1 MLFNSL
7 TFIVF
12 FAVVVALYWSIRS
25 WNARKNLLVTA
36 SYIFYGAWNPPFAAL
51 LFSTTAMDFWL
62 GRQIATAKN
71 LSSHRAWL
79 IGSVCMNLSM
89 LGFFKY
95 GNFLLENFQW
105 LIARIGIIYHPPH
118 LDILLPVGI
127 SFYTFHSLSYTLD
140 IYRGVLQP
148 TRSLRD
154 FVLAVSFFPQLV
166 AGPIVRAGDFL
177 PQLVRPPHLRLGQF
191 LWGLLLMTLGLFEK
205 IVVADTLLSGSADR
219 IFGYGGPLIALDSW
233 IGVLAFAGQI
243 FFDFAGYSTCAIGAA
258 LCLGFHLKDNF
269 RFPYAAI
276 GFSDFWRR
284 WHISLSTFLRDYVY
298 IPLGGN
304 RVGWTRAAIN
314 LVIVMFLGGL
324 WHGAAWT
331 FVVWGLLHG
340 FYLVIEHASRA
351 LIGERAWTD
360 PFAVKLLL
368 GLVTYGAV
376 CLAWVFFRAS
386 DFTIATRM
394 LRGMFGGHPHG
405 DAILATREMLQIGIV
420 TFFMMLAHWS
430 LRETNIETAVTRLP
444 RWIVTT
450 AWALMACAI
459 ILTQGSS
466 NAFIYFQFSAHP
478 SAAAFVLP
486 PTDGSR
492 ERPRRSTARVRAPDH
507 ANSLARHHCYCCV
520 GRYRR
525 CVCLGILLPFDWLRT
540 HSG

>member
-7 TFIVF
+7 TFVVF
-12 FAVVVALYWSIRS
+12 FTVVVTAYWSVRS
-25 WNARKNLLVTA
+25 WNVRKNLLVVA

-62 GRQIATAKN
+62 GSRIARAKGRH
-71 LSSHRAWL
+71 SRRMWL
-79 IGSVCMNLSM
+79 VASVCMNLSM

-95 GNFLLENFQW
+95 GNFLLQNFQW
-105 LIARIGIIYHPPH
+105 LLAHIGIIYQPPH

-148 TRSLRD
+148 TKSLRD
-154 FVLAVSFFPQLV
+154 FILAVSFFPQLV

-177 PQLVRPPHLRLGQF
+177 PQLVTAPGLRMGQF
-191 LWGLLLMTLGLFEK
+191 LWVLLLMSLGLFEN
-205 IVVADTLLSGSADR
+205 IVLADTMLSGSADR
-219 IFGYGGPLIALDSW
+219 VFSYAGPLVALDSW
-233 IGVLAFAGQI
+233 LGVMAFAGQI
-243 FFDFAGYSTCAIGAA
+243 FFDFAGYSICAIGAA

-284 WHISLSTFLRDYVY
+284 WHISLSTFLRDYLY

-304 RVGWTRAAIN
+304 QVRPVRAAIN

-340 FYLVIEHASRA
+340 SYLVT
-351 LIGERAWTD
+351 ERVIRVFFEDAPWANN
-360 PFAVKLLL
+360 FATKFLA
-368 GLVTYGAV
+368 GFATYTAV
-376 CLAWVFFRAS
+376 CIAWVFFRAS

-394 LRGMFGGHPHG
+394 LRGMFGGHAHG
-405 DAILATREMLQIGIV
+405 DAILSGREMLQIGIV
-420 TFFMMLAHWS
+420 TACMILVHWS
-430 LRETNIETAVTRLP
+430 LRESNIETAVMRLP
-444 RWIVTT
+444 PWVVTA

-459 ILTQGSS
+459 ILTQGNS
-466 NAFIYFQFSAHP
+466 NAFIYFQF
-478 SAAAFVLP
+478 
-486 PTDGSR
+486 
-492 ERPRRSTARVRAPDH
+492 
-507 ANSLARHHCYCCV
+507 
-520 GRYRR
+520 
-525 CVCLGILLPFDWLRT
+525 
-540 HSG
+540 

>member
-7 TFIVF
+7 TFVVF
-12 FAVVVALYWSIRS
+12 FVIVVTLYWGFRG
-25 WNARKNLLVTA
+25 WQLRKNLLVVA

-62 GRQIATAKN
+62 GRQIGKAQGR
-71 LSSHRAWL
+71 HRRRGWL
-79 IGSVCMNLSM
+79 VGSVCMNLSM

-95 GNFLLENFQW
+95 GNFLLQNFQW
-105 LIARIGIIYHPPH
+105 LLARVGIVYQPPH

-140 IYRGVLQP
+140 IYRRVLQP

-177 PQLVRPPHLRLGQF
+177 PQLVRPPTLKVGQF
-191 LWGLLLMTLGLFEK
+191 LWGLMLMTAGLFEK
-205 IVVADTLLSGSADR
+205 VVLADTLLSGTADHV
-219 IFGYGGPLIALDSW
+219 FDYPGPLVALDSW

-243 FFDFAGYSTCAIGAA
+243 FFDFAGYSACAIGAA

-284 WHISLSTFLRDYVY
+284 WHISLSTFLRDYLY

-304 RVGWTRAAIN
+304 QVQPFRAAAN

-340 FYLVIEHASRA
+340 SYLVIERVVRVCCVDRPWLNNQVGWAGA
-351 LIGERAWTD
+351 
-360 PFAVKLLL
+360 
-368 GLVTYGAV
+368 GLATFVAV
-376 CLAWVFFRAS
+376 CIAWVFFRAP
-386 DFTIATRM
+386 DFTVASRM
-394 LRGMFGGHPHG
+394 LTGMFAGHSRG
-405 DAILATREMLQIGIV
+405 DAILATREILQVGLVICGMV
-420 TFFMMLAHWS
+420 SAHCL
-430 LRETNIETAVTRLP
+430 LRDSSIEIAVTRLP
-444 RWIVTT
+444 RWIVTA
-450 AWALMACAI
+450 AWAFMACAI
-459 ILTQGSS
+459 ILTQGNS
-466 NAFIYFQFSAHP
+466 NAFIYFQF
-478 SAAAFVLP
+478 
-486 PTDGSR
+486 
-492 ERPRRSTARVRAPDH
+492 
-507 ANSLARHHCYCCV
+507 
-520 GRYRR
+520 
-525 CVCLGILLPFDWLRT
+525 
-540 HSG
+540 

>member
-1 MLFNSL
+1 
-7 TFIVF
+7 
-12 FAVVVALYWSIRS
+12 
-25 WNARKNLLVTA
+25 
-36 SYIFYGAWNPPFAAL
+36 
-51 LFSTTAMDFWL
+51 MDFWL
-62 GRQIATAKN
+62 GRQIAKAKDQP
-71 LSSHRAWL
+71 SRRAWL
-79 IGSVCMNLSM
+79 VGSVCMNLSM

-105 LIARIGIIYHPPH
+105 LLARIGIIYHPPH

-177 PQLVRPPHLRLGQF
+177 PQLVRPPGLRIGQF

-205 IVVADTLLSGSADR
+205 IVLADTMLAGSADR
-219 IFGYGGPLIALDSW
+219 IFGYAGPLVALDSW
-233 IGVLAFAGQI
+233 LGVIAFAGQI

-258 LCLGFHLKDNF
+258 LCLGFNLKDNF

-284 WHISLSTFLRDYVY
+284 WHISLSTFLRDYLY

-304 RVGWTRAAIN
+304 RAGWTRAAIN

-351 LIGERAWTD
+351 LVGERAWTEN
-360 PFAVKLLL
+360 FAVKLLL
-368 GLVTYGAV
+368 GLITYGAV

-430 LRETNIETAVTRLP
+430 LRETNVETAVTRLP
-444 RWIVTT
+444 RWVVTT

-466 NAFIYFQFSAHP
+466 NAFIYFQF
-478 SAAAFVLP
+478 
-486 PTDGSR
+486 
-492 ERPRRSTARVRAPDH
+492 
-507 ANSLARHHCYCCV
+507 
-520 GRYRR
+520 
-525 CVCLGILLPFDWLRT
+525 
-540 HSG
+540 

>member
-7 TFIVF
+7 TFVVF
-12 FAVVVALYWSIRS
+12 FVIVVTLYWSIGS
-25 WNARKNLLVTA
+25 WTARKNLLVVA

-62 GRQIATAKN
+62 GRQIGKAKD
-71 LSSHRAWL
+71 LHAKRRWL
-79 IGSVCMNLSM
+79 VGSVCMNLSM

-95 GNFLLENFQW
+95 GNFLLQNFQW
-105 LIARIGIIYHPPH
+105 SLARIGIVYQPPH

-177 PQLVRPPHLRLGQF
+177 PQLRHPPRLKAGQF
-191 LWGLLLMTLGLFEK
+191 FWGLALMTLGLFQK
-205 IVVADTLLSGSADR
+205 IVLADTMLSGSADR
-219 IFGYGGPLIALDSW
+219 VFTYPGPLIALDSW
-233 IGVLAFAGQI
+233 AGVLAFAGQI
-243 FFDFAGYSTCAIGAA
+243 FFDFAGYSICAIGAA
-258 LCLGFHLKDNF
+258 LTLGFHLKDNF

-284 WHISLSTFLRDYVY
+284 WDISLSTFLRDYLY

-304 RVGWTRAAIN
+304 QVAPFRMALN

-340 FYLVIEHASRA
+340 SYLVIERVFRVFFEDARWA
-351 LIGERAWTD
+351 NN
-360 PFAVKLLL
+360 FATKFLA
-368 GLVTYGAV
+368 GLATYTAV
-376 CLAWVFFRAS
+376 CIAWVFFRAS

-394 LRGMFGGHPHG
+394 LRGMFGGHAHG
-405 DAILATREMLQIGIV
+405 DAILSGREMLQIGIV
-420 TFFMMLAHWS
+420 TACMILVHCS
-430 LRETNIETAVTRLP
+430 LRESNIETAVTRLP
-444 RWIVTT
+444 PWVVTA

-459 ILTQGSS
+459 ILTQGNS
-466 NAFIYFQFSAHP
+466 NAFIYFQF
-478 SAAAFVLP
+478 
-486 PTDGSR
+486 
-492 ERPRRSTARVRAPDH
+492 
-507 ANSLARHHCYCCV
+507 
-520 GRYRR
+520 
-525 CVCLGILLPFDWLRT
+525 
-540 HSG
+540 

>member
-7 TFIVF
+7 TFVVF
-12 FAVVVALYWSIRS
+12 FAIVVTAYWSMRS
-25 WNARKNLLVTA
+25 WNARKNLLVVA
-36 SYIFYGAWNPPFAAL
+36 SYVFYGAWNPPFAAL

-62 GRQIATAKN
+62 GTRIAKAKGQRPR
-71 LSSHRAWL
+71 RAWL
-79 IGSVCMNLSM
+79 VASVCMNLSM

-95 GNFLLENFQW
+95 GNFLLQNFQW
-105 LIARIGIIYHPPH
+105 LLARIGIIYQPPH

-148 TRSLRD
+148 TKSLRD
-154 FVLAVSFFPQLV
+154 FILAVSFFPQLV

-177 PQLVRPPHLRLGQF
+177 PQLVRAPRLRLGQV

-219 IFGYGGPLIALDSW
+219 IFGYSGPLSALDSW

-284 WHISLSTFLRDYVY
+284 WHISLSTFLRDYLY

-304 RVGWTRAAIN
+304 QVAPFRAALN
-314 LVIVMFLGGL
+314 LIIVMFLGGL

-331 FVVWGLLHG
+331 FVIWGLLHG
-340 FYLVIEHASRA
+340 SYLVIERVLRVLFEHKNWANN
-351 LIGERAWTD
+351 
-360 PFAVKLLL
+360 L
-368 GLVTYGAV
+368 GVRVLAGAATYAAV
-376 CLAWVFFRAS
+376 CIAWVFFRAS
-386 DFTIATRM
+386 DFTIAMRM

-430 LRETNIETAVTRLP
+430 LRETNVETAVTRLP
-444 RWIVTT
+444 RWVVTT

-459 ILTQGSS
+459 ILTQGTS
-466 NAFIYFQFSAHP
+466 NAFIYFQF
-478 SAAAFVLP
+478 
-486 PTDGSR
+486 
-492 ERPRRSTARVRAPDH
+492 
-507 ANSLARHHCYCCV
+507 
-520 GRYRR
+520 
-525 CVCLGILLPFDWLRT
+525 
-540 HSG
+540 

>member
-7 TFIVF
+7 TFVVFYVIVTT
-12 FAVVVALYWSIRS
+12 VYWGLNG
-25 WNARKNLLVTA
+25 WNTRKNLLVIA

-51 LFSTTAMDFWL
+51 LFGTTAMDFWL
-62 GRQIATAKN
+62 GRQMAKAKDQ
-71 LSSHRAWL
+71 HARRRWL
-79 IGSVCMNLSM
+79 VASVCMNLSM

-95 GNFLLENFQW
+95 GNFLLQNFQW
-105 LIARIGIIYHPPH
+105 LLSRIGIIYQPPH

-148 TRSLRD
+148 TKSLRD

-177 PQLVRPPHLRLGQF
+177 PQLVTPPGLRAGQF

-205 IVVADTLLSGSADR
+205 IVLADTMLSDAADR
-219 IFGYGGPLIALDSW
+219 IFGYAGPLVALDSW
-233 IGVLAFAGQI
+233 MGVIAFAGQI

-284 WHISLSTFLRDYVY
+284 WHISLSTFLRDYLY

-304 RVGWTRAAIN
+304 QVRPLRAAIN

-340 FYLVIEHASRA
+340 SYLVIKRVIRGFFEDA
-351 LIGERAWTD
+351 AWANNVATR
-360 PFAVKLLL
+360 LLA
-368 GLVTYGAV
+368 GAATYAAV
-376 CLAWVFFRAS
+376 CV
-386 DFTIATRM
+386 
-394 LRGMFGGHPHG
+394 
-405 DAILATREMLQIGIV
+405 
-420 TFFMMLAHWS
+420 
-430 LRETNIETAVTRLP
+430 
-444 RWIVTT
+444 
-450 AWALMACAI
+450 
-459 ILTQGSS
+459 
-466 NAFIYFQFSAHP
+466 
-478 SAAAFVLP
+478 
-486 PTDGSR
+486 
-492 ERPRRSTARVRAPDH
+492 
-507 ANSLARHHCYCCV
+507 
-520 GRYRR
+520 
-525 CVCLGILLPFDWLRT
+525 
-540 HSG
+540 